1 MVVHI
6 ADFERGLLDADL
18 PRVHAHALIASR
30 DLHCIDDLCLKDD
43 GTDES
48 GWDQNAIEATLLPLW
63 RSVACQNATC
73 STDAQVVVAPSLL
86 AHCVYHKQFNDALR
100 TRYHS
105 GRNTP
110 LLLVHHSMAWESSF
124 SVRWLQSLSA
134 QPRSFAS
141 RVVLAHWD
149 GRLLDEQPFV
159 KLAMGGKRNETRL
172 LAVPYTLPLVRRTI
186 ANATSPR
193 PLLVSYEG
201 RIMSQ
206 ECAAA
211 PAGIASARALVP
223 PPRQGSQLLVP
234 SCRQR
239 AHAHAHRPAERHLMF
254 WCCDVCLGSM
264 QATPI
269 RVFLREHM
277 LEHGAECRPHQGVE
291 PTEKDGI
298 ATPRSEVCAL
308 CAAQSAPHHRNG
320 SAHAGREC
328 THWLERL
335 LGRTSDGLSV
345 LDLAWHSTFCMEPAG
360 DTLCPSACTGTQLQP

>member
-1 MVVHI
+1 MLVHI

-86 AHCVYHKQFNDALR
+86 AHCVYHKQFNDACRQHLQVNLCEGWDELERNFTSPALHQLYWDALR

-149 GRLLDEQPFV
+149 GRLLDEQLFL

-211 PAGIASARALVP
+211 PAGIAAARALVP
-223 PPRQGSQLLVP
+223 PA
-234 SCRQR
+234 R
-239 AHAHAHRPAERHLMF
+239 A
-254 WCCDVCLGSM
+254 
-264 QATPI
+264 
-269 RVFLREHM
+269 
-277 LEHGAECRPHQGVE
+277 
-291 PTEKDGI
+291 
-298 ATPRSEVCAL
+298 CA
-308 CAAQSAPHHRNG
+308 
-320 SAHAGREC
+320 
-328 THWLERL
+328 
-335 LGRTSDGLSV
+335 
-345 LDLAWHSTFCMEPAG
+345 
-360 DTLCPSACTGTQLQP
+360 CPSTS